1 MSKIFLIA
9 KREFIATVATK
20 GFLFGL
26 LFLPAMITIFVL
38 LGPRLFN
45 PRDFQLKGEVIVMD
59 PTDRVQPEL
68 QDAYNPEKIKER
80 REQEIKEVMAMAPG
94 RVQKLAD
101 TPAAREITKN
111 LGPVPDIRILPRPA
125 DSDIEREKAWLNKQ
139 SKEMPRLAVVVIH
152 PDAVQPSGDDQ
163 KYGSYDFYVP
173 PNLSDM
179 ARSEI
184 QKGLRNAIV
193 NARLKEKAMDGTAIH
208 TLLDVSPVQSVTVT
222 QTDQRKT
229 VAGFNTFL
237 PMIFGF
243 LLFSSVMAGGGQL
256 LNTMVEE
263 KSSRVVEV
271 LLSAVT
277 PMELMAGK
285 LIGQM
290 AASLIGMSL
299 YIVMGLFLLTSFAL
313 AGLLDFSLIF
323 YLFVFFVITY
333 LVLGSLMM
341 AVGSAVNDMKEAQGL
356 MLPLSLAFMVPWI
369 LWFPISRNPDS
380 LLSVVTSFIPPIN
393 TFAILLRMASS
404 SPPPLW
410 QVWLSILIG
419 LASVV
424 GAVWFSAKVFRIGLL
439 MFGKPPNFKTLLRW
453 VRMA

>member
-9 KREFIATVATK
+9 RREFIATVATK
-20 GFLFGL
+20 GFFIGLF
-26 LFLPAMITIFVL
+26 FLPVMISIFVL
-38 LGPRLFN
+38 IGPRLFN

-59 PTDRVQPEL
+59 PTGQVLPEL
-68 QDAYNPEKIKER
+68 QDAYDPEKIKER
-80 REQEIKEVMAMAPG
+80 REQEMKETLAMVPEK
-94 RVQKLAD
+94 VQKLAD
-101 TPAAREITKN
+101 TPAARNIGRN
-111 LGPVPDIRILPRPA
+111 LGPIPDIRILPHST
-125 DSDIEREKAWLNKQ
+125 DTDIEREKEWLNTQ
-139 SKEMPRLAVVVIH
+139 PKEMSRLAVVVIH
-152 PDAVQPSGDDQ
+152 PDAVQSSGDDQ

-184 QKGLRNAIV
+184 QKGLRDAIV
-193 NARLKEKAMDGTAIH
+193 NARLKAKAMDGTEIH
-208 TLLDVSPVQSVTVT
+208 TILDVPSVQSVTVT
-222 QTDQRKT
+222 QKEQRKT

-271 LLSAVT
+271 LLSAVS

-290 AASLIGMSL
+290 AASLIGMGL

-323 YLFVFFVITY
+323 YLFIFFVITY

-356 MLPLSLAFMVPWI
+356 MLPLSLTFMVPWI

-380 LLSVVTSFIPPIN
+380 MLSVVTSFIPPIN

-410 QVWLSILIG
+410 QVWLSIVVGI
-419 LASVV
+419 ASVI
-424 GAVWFSAKVFRIGLL
+424 GAVWFSAKVFRVGLL
-439 MFGKPPNFKTLLRW
+439 MFGKPPDFKTLLRW